1 MILNSDLFV
10 LVQCINDVSI
20 LILLNDNVFRM
31 VSKII
36 MFFSDLSVYLWFI
49 FFLFISVVIGI
60 LKIDIS
66 DVIVVKN
73 INKKNKLV
81 IIDVFIYLIEFC
93 NVRKILGR

>member
-1 MILNSDLFV
+1 
-10 LVQCINDVSI
+10 
-20 LILLNDNVFRM
+20 M
-31 VSKII
+31 VSRII